1 MAAAW
6 SGLIVLIQLPLDLLK
21 LFPRSCQHFLLD
33 LKFFAGDQIHA
44 RKNGLQN
51 GPKLCFQL
59 GPSHFELLR
68 HGLGQSSG
76 DLVKRSQVWLPWF
89 LLWYLLSADQLSQ
102 IEAVKRNTA
111 IPGST

>member
-51 GPKLCFQL
+51 GPKLFFQL
-59 GPSHFELLR
+59 GPGHFEFLR
-68 HGLGQSSG
+68 HGLGQFSS
-76 DLVKRSQVWLPWF
+76 DLVKRLQVWSHWF
-89 LLWYLLSADQLSQ
+89 LLWYLQSDDQLSQ
-102 IEAVKRNTA
+102 IEAGKRTA
-111 IPGST
+111 EMSGGA